1 MSQLKVTK
9 NKDNTITVVAGNY
22 KEYISIESKSQMEL
36 LDCIR
41 WAAITGGLV
50 VDEASLWEQVR
61 SLE

>member
-9 NKDNTITVVAGNY
+9 NRDGTITIVAGTY
-22 KEYISIESKSQMEL
+22 KESISTDSKSQMEL

-50 VDEASLWEQVR
+50 VDEASLWEHVR
-61 SLE
+61 SLN